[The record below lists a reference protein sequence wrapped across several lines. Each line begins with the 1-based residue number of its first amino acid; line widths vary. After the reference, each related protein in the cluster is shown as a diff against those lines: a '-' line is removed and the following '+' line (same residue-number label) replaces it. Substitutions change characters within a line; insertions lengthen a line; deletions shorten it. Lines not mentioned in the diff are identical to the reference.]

1 MTTVKNSSDLLI
13 KQLAESISGLHDD
26 RAALLESIIED
37 EGIELFY
44 DDYGNSFDGMTF
56 FDDAFYM
63 HLNESRGNKS
73 GTARGRFTLAH
84 ELGHYFIE
92 NHRIGLINGLL
103 KPHGS
108 INRTKQSERIERE
121 ADYFA
126 ACLLMPENDFKKE
139 VQGKKFDFNVLEHLK
154 DSFNVSLTATALRY
168 KDIGNNEIM
177 VIYAVD
183 GKIKWK
189 FESERFPYKYLA
201 EKYPNI
207 PENTLMDQCFKGKAN
222 AGTTADIWAVEWFD
236 NVSQQSL
243 QKKFKEHCIMHENK
257 VLSVIWQA

>member
-1 MTTVKNSSDLLI
+1 MIKSNSDLLI
-13 KQLAESISGLHDD
+13 KQMAESISCLYDD
-26 RAALLESIIED
+26 RSTFLESIIEE

-44 DDYGNSFDGMTF
+44 DNYGNSFDGMTF
-56 FDDAFYM
+56 FDDGFYM
-63 HLNESRGNKS
+63 HLNVNEKRGNKS

-84 ELGHYFIE
+84 ELGHYFIDS
-92 NHRIGLINGLL
+92 HRTGLMNGLL

-108 INRTKQSERIERE
+108 INKPQRSDRIERE

-126 ACLLMPENDFKKE
+126 ACLLMPENLFKKQVE
-139 VQGKKFDFNVLEHLK
+139 GKKFDFSIIEHLK
-154 DSFNVSLTATALRY
+154 SHFNVSYTAAALRY

-189 FESERFPYKYLA
+189 FESERFPYKFLA
-201 EKYPNI
+201 EKYLHI
-207 PENTLMDQCFKGKAN
+207 PENTLMDQCFKGKSS

-236 NVSQQSL
+236 KVSQQSL
-243 QKKFKEHCIMHENK
+243 QKKFKEHCIMHDNK
-257 VLSVIWQA
+257 ALSVIWQA

>member
-26 RAALLESIIED
+26 RATLLESIIED

-56 FDDAFYM
+56 FDNAFYM
-63 HLNESRGNKS
+63 HLNESRGNIS
-73 GTARGRFTLAH
+73 GTPRGRFTLAH

-92 NHRIGLINGLL
+92 NHRMGLVNGLL

-108 INRTKQSERIERE
+108 LNRKKQSERIERE

-126 ACLLMPENDFKKE
+126 ACLLMPEKDFKKE
-139 VQGKKFDFNVLEHLK
+139 VQGKKFDFSVLEYLK
-154 DSFNVSLTATALRY
+154 NTFNVSLTAAALRY
-168 KDIGNNEIM
+168 KDVGNNEIM

-183 GKIKWK
+183 GKIIWK

-201 EKYPNI
+201 EKYPII
-207 PENTLMDQCFKGKAN
+207 PENTLMDQCFKGKATS
-222 AGTTADIWAVEWFD
+222 GTTADVWAVEWYD
-236 NVSQQSL
+236 NVYQHSL
-243 QKKFKEHCIMHENK
+243 QKKFKEHCIIYENK
-257 VLSVIWQA
+257 ALSVIW